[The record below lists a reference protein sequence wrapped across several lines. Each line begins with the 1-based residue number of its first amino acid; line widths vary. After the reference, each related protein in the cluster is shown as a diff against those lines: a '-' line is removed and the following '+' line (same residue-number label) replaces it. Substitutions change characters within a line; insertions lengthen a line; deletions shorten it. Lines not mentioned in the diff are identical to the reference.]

1 MTSLY
6 IKCESCNSRK
16 HQIFEC
22 PFLTYNPKK
31 AQIYRS
37 FIKSCNHIERRIFQR
52 KQRKVTIN
60 ALKSIKTLEV
70 RLLDFQDKYRDEID
84 LLLDIIYPPSEN
96 ENSDTAQIN
105 ETSGTNEHKSNE
117 SKESQYTNNRDPV
130 NYLKGAEEF
139 LGNPPSIF
147 LQTPSKKSRKS
158 MTESIFHESD
168 EEGNSEDPS
177 KGHSKTAGEKTIND
191 IEIENDNDQEDDDEE
206 EEEFEEESEKKITST
221 YKNHSV
227 TTTEKRHSDKE
238 RQSDKESARVVT
250 MTQNL
255 SRGQRKLFMEL
266 GERMVS
272 ERDTFH
278 VLQNFEKMYRV
289 NNNVI
294 NTLTANQ
301 TFTTGSG
308 KKNVNSYI
316 GSYSKS
322 NSSSYPKKLMV
333 KSSSSSFNS
342 AINRRTPFHDYV
354 SQPLFAFDF
363 DKPKEFKGFLPHNNL
378 EQVLRKAHIDG
389 LLKKVRNNNNNNTSG
404 RMRISK
410 TNKQSH
416 GGTSNMAN
424 TSLSTANK
432 KKEYE
437 EEN

>member
-1 MTSLY
+1 M
-6 IKCESCNSRK
+6 
-16 HQIFEC
+16 
-22 PFLTYNPKK
+22 TYNPKK
-31 AQIYRS
+31 AQIYRNL
-37 FIKSCNHIERRIFQR
+37 IKSCNHIERRIFQR
-52 KQRKVTIN
+52 KQRKVVVN
-60 ALKSIKTLEV
+60 ALNSIKTLEA

-84 LLLDIIYPPSEN
+84 LLLDLIYPPSEN

-105 ETSGTNEHKSNE
+105 ETSGTTNNEHRSNE
-117 SKESQYTNNRDPV
+117 SKDSQYTNSRDPV

-168 EEGNSEDPS
+168 EEGNSEERS
-177 KGHSKTAGEKTIND
+177 KGHSKTAGEKTIID
-191 IEIENDNDQEDDDEE
+191 MEMENDNDRNEEEDDE

-221 YKNHSV
+221 YKNPSV
-227 TTTEKRHSDKE
+227 TNTEKRHSDKE

-255 SRGQRKLFMEL
+255 SRGQRKLFMEM
-266 GERMVS
+266 GERMAS

-289 NNNVI
+289 NNNV

-316 GSYSKS
+316 GSYTKS
-322 NSSSYPKKLMV
+322 NSSSYPKKLMA

-342 AINRRTPFHDYV
+342 AINRRTPYNDYV
-354 SQPLFAFDF
+354 SRPLFAFDF
-363 DKPKEFKGFLPHNNL
+363 DRPKEFKGFLPHNNL

-389 LLKKVRNNNNNNTSG
+389 LLKKVRNNNNNTFG
-404 RMRISK
+404 RMRNSK

-424 TSLSTANK
+424 TSLSTTNK
-432 KKEYE
+432 KKECGE
-437 EEN
+437 EDEN

>member
-1 MTSLY
+1 M
-6 IKCESCNSRK
+6 
-16 HQIFEC
+16 
-22 PFLTYNPKK
+22 
-31 AQIYRS
+31 
-37 FIKSCNHIERRIFQR
+37 
-52 KQRKVTIN
+52 
-60 ALKSIKTLEV
+60 
-70 RLLDFQDKYRDEID
+70 
-84 LLLDIIYPPSEN
+84 
-96 ENSDTAQIN
+96 
-105 ETSGTNEHKSNE
+105 
-117 SKESQYTNNRDPV
+117 
-130 NYLKGAEEF
+130 NYLKGGEEF
-139 LGNPPSIF
+139 IGNPPSIF
-147 LQTPSKKSRKS
+147 LQTPNKKSRKS

-168 EEGNSEDPS
+168 EEGNSEDI

-191 IEIENDNDQEDDDEE
+191 IEIENEDGQEEDDE

-238 RQSDKESARVVT
+238 RQSDSARVVT

-255 SRGQRKLFMEL
+255 SRGQRKLFIEM

-289 NNNVI
+289 NNNAT

-301 TFTTGSG
+301 TYTTGSG
-308 KKNVNSYI
+308 KKNVSSYI

-342 AINRRTPFHDYV
+342 TGNRRTPFNDYV

-363 DKPKEFKGFLPHNNL
+363 DRPKEFKGFLPHNNL

-389 LLKKVRNNNNNNTSG
+389 LLKKVRNNNNNNTFG
-404 RMRISK
+404 RMGNSK

-424 TSLSTANK
+424 TSLSTTNK
-432 KKEYE
+432 KKEYQE
-437 EEN
+437 EK